1 MITAITSKKGGVA
14 KTTTA
19 VNLAAALAGIGKR
32 VLLIDLDSQAS
43 ASLSLGVP
51 RSSLFPSLADVL
63 LGSRPL
69 ADTIRSTSTLGL
81 DLVTAASDLQS
92 FERDMGWNA
101 ERETRLKRV
110 LEPIAPRYDFVLMD
124 CPPNLSLLA
133 LNALVAAD
141 NFLIP
146 AVPHYLSIAGLES
159 LMAAA
164 QRLPAACGARPQCLG
179 VVLTQVD
186 YRTRAARDNVAL
198 IRERFGDL
206 VFVVEIRTNI
216 RLAEA
221 PEHGETIFEYDPK
234 STGARAYRL
243 LAAEL
248 LMRARAA
255 AWLEDAAPG
264 EETKRE
270 TPEPPLDRLRPHL
283 L

>member
-1 MITAITSKKGGVA
+1 MITAVISKKGGVA

-32 VLLIDLDSQAS
+32 VLLLDLDSQAS

-63 LGSRPL
+63 MGSRPL
-69 ADTIRSTSTLGL
+69 TDTIRSTSSMGL

-110 LEPIAPRYDFVLMD
+110 LAPVAPRYDFVLMD
-124 CPPNLSLLA
+124 CPPNLSLLG
-133 LNALVAAD
+133 LNALAAAD
-141 NFLIP
+141 NYLIP
-146 AVPHYLSIAGLES
+146 AVPHYLAIAGLES
-159 LMAAA
+159 LIDAAR
-164 QRLPAACGARPQCLG
+164 RLAAGCGARPQLLG
-179 VVLTQVD
+179 IVLTQVD

-198 IRERFGDL
+198 IRERFGDA

-221 PEHGETIFEYDPK
+221 PQRGETIFEFDPK

-248 LMRARAA
+248 LMRAKTA
-255 AWLEDAAPG
+255 AWLDEAAPG
-264 EETKRE
+264 EETERRTTE
-270 TPEPPLDRLRPHL
+270 APLDELRPHL

>member
-1 MITAITSKKGGVA
+1 MITAVINRKGGVA

-19 VNLAAALAGIGKR
+19 VNLSAALAGIGKR
-32 VLLIDLDSQAS
+32 VLLLDLDPQAS

-69 ADTIRSTSTLGL
+69 ADTIRSTGSLGL
-81 DLVTAASDLQS
+81 DLVTAASDLAS
-92 FERDMGWNA
+92 FERDIGWNA
-101 ERETRLKRV
+101 EREGRLAKV
-110 LEPIAPRYDFVLMD
+110 LAPVAPRYDFVLMD

-133 LNALVAAD
+133 LNALAAAD
-141 NFLIP
+141 NYLIP
-146 AVPHYLSIAGLES
+146 AVPHYLAIAGLES
-159 LMAAA
+159 LVEAAR
-164 QRLPAACGARPQCLG
+164 RLAASCGARPQLLG

-198 IRERFGDL
+198 IRQRFGDL
-206 VFVVEIRTNI
+206 VFVVEIRTNV

-221 PEHGETIFEYDPK
+221 PQHGETIFEFDPK
-234 STGARAYRL
+234 STGARAYKL

-248 LMRARAA
+248 LMRAKTA
-255 AWLEDAAPG
+255 AWLETAAPG
-264 EETKRE
+264 EETERKA
-270 TPEPPLDRLRPHL
+270 TEPPLDELRPHL